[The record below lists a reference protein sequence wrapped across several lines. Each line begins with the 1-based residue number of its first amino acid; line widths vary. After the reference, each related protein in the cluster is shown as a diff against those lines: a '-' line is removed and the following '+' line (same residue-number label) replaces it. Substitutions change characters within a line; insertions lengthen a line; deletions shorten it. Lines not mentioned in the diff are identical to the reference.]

1 MPRADSPAP
10 QNLGLFLLYPK
21 TVWRPRSVVLD
32 ASGCDPVM
40 PLPKV
45 VLMGQPDALA
55 VEYSG
60 YQNTRL
66 IMIAAVQE

>member
-32 ASGCDPVM
+32 AGGCDPVM

-45 VLMGQPDALA
+45 VLMGNPMHSQLSTADTRALA
-55 VEYSG
+55 
-60 YQNTRL
+60 
-66 IMIAAVQE
+66 